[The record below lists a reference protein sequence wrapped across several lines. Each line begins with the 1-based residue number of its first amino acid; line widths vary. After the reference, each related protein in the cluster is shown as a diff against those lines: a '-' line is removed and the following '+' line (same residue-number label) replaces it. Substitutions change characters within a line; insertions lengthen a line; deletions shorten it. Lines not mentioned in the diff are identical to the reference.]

1 MQITLRHAPAYA
13 IARVALDPNEA
24 IRVESGAMVAH
35 SAGVELT
42 SKMEGGFLKSL
53 KRAVMAGDSFF
64 MSTLTA
70 GPQGGWVDLAPGLP
84 GDIIHLPVTP
94 EAPWV
99 LTRSAWLASGND
111 VAIDS
116 KWAGFGNLF
125 GGEGGFVVLA
135 QGQGEV
141 VLNCYGALDIHDL
154 AAGETIII
162 DSGHLVALQSTVT
175 ATLSKA
181 ASGWMNTIKSG
192 EGLVFN
198 ISGPGQIYAQ
208 SRNPNWFDQFA
219 PASHSHGSR

>member
-1 MQITLRHAPAYA
+1 MQINLRHSPAYA
-13 IARVALDPNEA
+13 IARVTLNPHES
-24 IRVESGAMVAH
+24 IRVESGAMVAR
-35 SAGVELT
+35 SADVELT
-42 SKMEGGFLKSL
+42 SKMEGGLLKSL

-70 GPQGGWVDLAPGLP
+70 GLSGGWVDLAPGLP

-99 LTRSAWLASGND
+99 LTRSAWLGSSEE
-111 VAIDS
+111 VAIES

-135 QGQGEV
+135 QGTGEV
-141 VLNCYGALDIHDL
+141 ILNCYGALDVHDL
-154 AAGETIII
+154 AAGETMVI

-181 ASGWMNTIKSG
+181 ATGWMNTIKSG

-198 ISGPGQIYAQ
+198 VSGPGRIYAQ
-208 SRNPNWFDQFA
+208 SRNPGWFSQFA